1 MVVSKKLIRELV
13 KLNCVGRLCDEC
25 PIQEEC
31 ERCLEFDP
39 TDDRTTMDEIITLIK
54 EINKN
59 I

>member
-1 MVVSKKLIRELV
+1 MLVPNKLIRELV

-31 ERCLEFDP
+31 ERCLKFDP
-39 TDDRTTMDEIITLIK
+39 IDDRTTMDEIVNLMK
-54 EINKN
+54 EINKS